1 MKCDVCGKEIS
12 EEESYKGCCKE
23 CASKI
28 FDRIENKRN
37 DSKSFTEIDSQE
49 KDIKKIKSKENTKNI
64 IIAVLIIVVLI
75 TVPSLISYVN
85 SYSNSEDENVKLK
98 ADISNYTN
106 EIEYKDKRISSL
118 ENSVAYYNSDEYK
131 ETINNLNNEISTLTT
146 QRDSLKSEVSQLEGT
161 PQNYSAGYYTA
172 GTNFPTGRYKIYNGN
187 SNFVVRSSYGD
198 LKVNIILGDS
208 SYHVTEYI
216 YDFSTGDQI
225 EADSS
230 FTIIKIQ
237 E

>member
-1 MKCDVCGKEIS
+1 MKCDVCGKEIK
-12 EEESYKGCCKE
+12 EEESYKGCCLN

-28 FDRIENKRN
+28 FDRIETKNNNNKFFYETN
-37 DSKSFTEIDSQE
+37 NK
-49 KDIKKIKSKENTKNI
+49 KNDIKEIKSRENTKNI
-64 IIAVLIIVVLI
+64 VIAVLTIVVLI
-75 TVPSLISYVN
+75 TVPSLISYFN
-85 SYSNSEDENVKLK
+85 SYSYSENENAKLR

-106 EIEYKDKRISSL
+106 DIEYKDKRISSL

-131 ETINNLNNEISTLTT
+131 ETINNLNNEISTLTA

-187 SNFVVRSSYGD
+187 NNYVVYSSHGD
-198 LKVNIILGDS
+198 LKVNIILGNS
-208 SYHVTEYI
+208 NYAVPEYI
-216 YDFSTGDQI
+216 YDFSTGDKI